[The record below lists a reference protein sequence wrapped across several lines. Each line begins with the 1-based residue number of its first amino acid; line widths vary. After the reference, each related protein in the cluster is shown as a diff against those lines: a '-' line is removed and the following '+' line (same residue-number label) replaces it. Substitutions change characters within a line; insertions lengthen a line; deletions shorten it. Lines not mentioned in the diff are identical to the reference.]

1 MDEETSNFLG
11 PADRA
16 KRQKAVMNNN
26 IGKRRAGKNTN
37 QWMPHFLPLLRPF
50 RKQLWW
56 AVLAMVVDASLTVF
70 RPWPL
75 KVVIDR
81 VLSHRPTRV
90 PFLSAW
96 LDNTTLSRMHILYG
110 ACAATLLI
118 ALSTGL
124 LTYWYTRSLGI
135 VGQRFV
141 FDLRCR
147 LFAHLQRL
155 SLRFHDTQR
164 RGDLI
169 TRLTSDIQAIQD
181 LISNGLI
188 VLGSNTFLLIGML
201 ILMFWLNWQ
210 FAFVALAVAP
220 LLFWTVFRYTH
231 RIKVAARE
239 ARVSTGL
246 LASLAQETLA
256 SIRIV
261 QGLAQEEQ
269 QNDRFQAQSETS
281 LRSYLDGVRYQARV
295 APLVDVFAAA
305 GLALVMW
312 FGATHVM
319 QGHLTTGDMVV
330 FFAYVT
336 NLYSPMKALAR
347 LSYVTSKATIG
358 AERIAD
364 ILSVR
369 SEVTDRQGAREAS
382 RFKGEIEFRDVSFE
396 YQSGQPVLS
405 RINLRIAPGEKV
417 AIVGATGAGKS
428 TLISLIPRLYDPS
441 SGTISIDGQ
450 DVRNYSVQS
459 LRAQISLVLQ
469 DSLLFSGTIREN
481 IAFGRPD
488 ASDEEIVAAA
498 VVANAAEF
506 IEVLPDGYETLV
518 AEGGT
523 TLSGGQK
530 QRIAIARAIL
540 RGSPILILDEP
551 TSGLDAASE
560 RTVIDALER
569 AARGRTTLLI
579 AHRLTTVRLA
589 DRIIVLD
596 KGRIVEEGPHQKL
609 LSLRGKYAHLY
620 SLQLAIQKEAIL
632 TLANGTNTLE

>member
-1 MDEETSNFLG
+1 MIDN
-11 PADRA
+11 PR
-16 KRQKAVMNNN
+16 KRQT
-26 IGKRRAGKNTN
+26 GKNTK
-37 QWMPHFLPLLRPF
+37 QWLPLFLPLLRPF

-56 AVLAMVVDASLTVF
+56 AVLAMVLDASLTVF

-90 PFLSAW
+90 PFLGLW
-96 LDNTTLSRMHILYG
+96 LDNATFSRMHILYG
-110 ACAATLLI
+110 ACTATLLI

-124 LTYWYTRSLGI
+124 LTYWYTNTLGNI
-135 VGQRFV
+135 GQRFV
-141 FDLRCR
+141 FDLRCQ
-147 LFAHLQRL
+147 LFAHMQRL

-188 VLGSNTFLLIGML
+188 VLGSNAFLLIGML

-220 LLFWTVFRYTH
+220 LLFWTVFRYTY

-269 QNDRFQAQSETS
+269 QNERFQAQSESS
-281 LRSYLDGVRYQARV
+281 LRSYLEGVGYQARV
-295 APLVDVFAAA
+295 APLVDVFAAT

-312 FGATHVM
+312 FGATHAM
-319 QGHLTTGDMVV
+319 QGHLTTGDIVV
-330 FFAYVT
+330 FFSYVK
-336 NLYSPMKALAR
+336 NLYNPMKALSR
-347 LSYVTSKATIG
+347 LSYVTSKASVG

-364 ILSVR
+364 IMRVR
-369 SEVTDRQGAREAS
+369 SEVTERHGAREVS
-382 RFKGEIEFRDVSFE
+382 HLKGEIEFREVSFE

-405 RINLRIAPGEKV
+405 RINLHIAPGEKV

-428 TLISLIPRLYDPS
+428 TLISLVPRLYDPS
-441 SGTISIDGQ
+441 SGTVSIDGA
-450 DVRNYSVQS
+450 DIRNYSVQS

-488 ASDEEIVAAA
+488 ASDQEIVTAAA
-498 VVANAAEF
+498 VANATEF
-506 IEVLPDGYETLV
+506 IDLLPDSYETLV
-518 AEGGT
+518 AEGGAS
-523 TLSGGQK
+523 LSGGQK

-589 DRIIVLD
+589 DRIIVLE
-596 KGRIVEEGPHQKL
+596 KGRIVEEGSHQEL
-609 LSLRGKYAHLY
+609 LSVRGKYAHLY

-632 TLANGTNTLE
+632 TLANGT

>member
-1 MDEETSNFLG
+1 MI
-11 PADRA
+11 
-16 KRQKAVMNNN
+16 NNPK
-26 IGKRRAGKNTN
+26 KRRAGTSTN
-37 QWMPHFLPLLRPF
+37 PWLPHFFPLLHPF

-56 AVLAMVVDASLTVF
+56 AVLAMVLDASLTVF

-90 PFLSAW
+90 PFLGVW
-96 LDNTTLSRMHILYG
+96 LDNATFSRMHILYV

-124 LTYWYTRSLGI
+124 LTYLYTRILGI

-141 FDLRCR
+141 FDLRCQ
-147 LFAHLQRL
+147 LFAHMQRL

-188 VLGSNTFLLIGML
+188 VLGSNAFLLIGML

-269 QNDRFQAQSETS
+269 QNDRFQAQSESS
-281 LRSYLDGVRYQARV
+281 LRSYLEGVGYQARV

-336 NLYSPMKALAR
+336 NLYSPMKALSR
-347 LSYVTSKATIG
+347 LSYVTSKASVG

-364 ILSVR
+364 IMRVR
-369 SEVTDRQGAREAS
+369 SEVTERPEAREVS
-382 RFKGEIEFRDVSFE
+382 RLKGEIEFRDVSFE

-405 RINLRIAPGEKV
+405 RINLHIAPGEKV

-428 TLISLIPRLYDPS
+428 TLISLVPRLYDPS
-441 SGTISIDGQ
+441 SGTVSIDGG
-450 DVRNYSVQS
+450 DIRNYSVQS

-481 IAFGRPD
+481 IAFGRPG
-488 ASDEEIVAAA
+488 ATGEEIVAAA

-506 IEVLPDGYETLV
+506 IDVLPDRYETLV

-596 KGRIVEEGPHQKL
+596 KGRIAEEGPHQEL
-609 LSLRGKYAHLY
+609 LSRRGKYAHLY
-620 SLQLAIQKEAIL
+620 SLQLMIEKEAVL
-632 TLANGTNTLE
+632 TLANGANILK

>member
-1 MDEETSNFLG
+1 
-11 PADRA
+11 
-16 KRQKAVMNNN
+16 MNNN
-26 IGKRRAGKNTN
+26 TRKRQAGKSSN
-37 QWMPHFLPLLRPF
+37 QWLPHFLPLVRPF
-50 RKQLWW
+50 RKQLSW
-56 AVLAMVVDASLTVF
+56 AVLAMVLDGFLTVF

-96 LDNTTLSRMHILYG
+96 LDNTTLSRIHVLYG

-124 LTYWYTRSLGI
+124 LTYAYTRSLGI

-147 LFAHLQRL
+147 LFAHMQQL

-181 LISNGLI
+181 LVSNGLI
-188 VLGSNTFLLIGML
+188 VFGSNTFLLIGML

-231 RIKVAARE
+231 RIKVAARQ

-269 QNDRFQAQSETS
+269 QNDRFQAQSQSS
-281 LRSYLDGVRYQARV
+281 LRSYLEGVRYQARV
-295 APLVDVFAAA
+295 APLVDVFAAV

-312 FGATHVM
+312 FGATHVIE
-319 QGHLTTGDMVV
+319 GHLTTGDMVV

-336 NLYSPMKALAR
+336 NLYSPMKALSR
-347 LSYVTSKATIG
+347 LSYVTSKASVG

-364 ILSVR
+364 IMGVS
-369 SEVTDRQGAREAS
+369 SEVKDRQGSREVS
-382 RFKGEIEFRDVSFE
+382 QLKGEIEFRDVSFE
-396 YQSGQPVLS
+396 YHSGQSVLS
-405 RINLRIAPGEKV
+405 RINLSIAPGEKI

-428 TLISLIPRLYDPS
+428 TLISLVPRLYDPS
-441 SGTISIDGQ
+441 SGTVSIDAE
-450 DVRNYSVQS
+450 DIRNYSVQS

-488 ASDEEIVAAA
+488 ASDKEIVAAA
-498 VVANAAEF
+498 VVANVAEF
-506 IEVLPDGYETLV
+506 IDVLPDGYETLV
-518 AEGGT
+518 AEAGT

-596 KGRIVEEGPHQKL
+596 KGRIVEEGPHQEL
-609 LSLRGKYAHLY
+609 LSRRGKYAHLY
-620 SLQLAIQKEAIL
+620 SLQLAIQKEDIL
-632 TLANGTNTLE
+632 TLADGINTLE

>member
-1 MDEETSNFLG
+1 MNKNT
-11 PADRA
+11 R
-16 KRQKAVMNNN
+16 KRQ
-26 IGKRRAGKNTN
+26 AGKNTK
-37 QWMPHFLPLLRPF
+37 QWLPHFLPLLRPF

-56 AVLAMVVDASLTVF
+56 AVLAMVLDASLTVF

-96 LDNTTLSRMHILYG
+96 LDNTTLSRIRILYG

-124 LTYWYTRSLGI
+124 LTYWYTRTLGI

-147 LFAHLQRL
+147 LFAHMQRL
-155 SLRFHDTQR
+155 SLRFHDTQH

-169 TRLTSDIQAIQD
+169 TRLTSDSQAIQD

-188 VLGSNTFLLIGML
+188 VLGSNAFLLICML
-201 ILMFWLNWQ
+201 ILMLWLNWQ

-231 RIKVAARE
+231 RIKAAARE
-239 ARVSTGL
+239 ARASTGL

-269 QNDRFQAQSETS
+269 QNDRFQAHSESS
-281 LRSYLDGVRYQARV
+281 LRSYLEGVRYQARV

-312 FGATHVM
+312 FGATHVIE
-319 QGHLTTGDMVV
+319 GHLTTGDMVV

-347 LSYVTSKATIG
+347 LSYVTSKASVG

-364 ILSVR
+364 IMRVR
-369 SEVTDRQGAREAS
+369 SEVTDHHGAREVS
-382 RFKGEIEFRDVSFE
+382 HLKGEIEFRDVSFE
-396 YQSGQPVLS
+396 YQSGQLVLS
-405 RINLRIAPGEKV
+405 RINLRVPPGEKV

-428 TLISLIPRLYDPS
+428 TLISLVPRLYDSS
-441 SGTISIDGQ
+441 SGTVSIDGE
-450 DVRNYSVQS
+450 DIRNYSVQS

-469 DSLLFSGTIREN
+469 DSLLFSGTVREN
-481 IAFGRPD
+481 IAFGRIFLLHPGV
-488 ASDEEIVAAA
+488 I
-498 VVANAAEF
+498 
-506 IEVLPDGYETLV
+506 
-518 AEGGT
+518 
-523 TLSGGQK
+523 
-530 QRIAIARAIL
+530 
-540 RGSPILILDEP
+540 SPI
-551 TSGLDAASE
+551 
-560 RTVIDALER
+560 TV
-569 AARGRTTLLI
+569 
-579 AHRLTTVRLA
+579 
-589 DRIIVLD
+589 
-596 KGRIVEEGPHQKL
+596 
-609 LSLRGKYAHLY
+609 
-620 SLQLAIQKEAIL
+620 
-632 TLANGTNTLE
+632 

>member
-1 MDEETSNFLG
+1 MI
-11 PADRA
+11 
-16 KRQKAVMNNN
+16 NNPK
-26 IGKRRAGKNTN
+26 KRRAGTSTN
-37 QWMPHFLPLLRPF
+37 PWLPHFLPLLHPF

-56 AVLAMVVDASLTVF
+56 AVLAMVLDASLTVF

-90 PFLSAW
+90 PFLGVW
-96 LDNTTLSRMHILYG
+96 LDNATFSRMHILYV

-124 LTYWYTRSLGI
+124 LTYWYTRILGI

-141 FDLRCR
+141 FDLRCQ
-147 LFAHLQRL
+147 LFAHMQRL

-181 LISNGLI
+181 MISNGLI
-188 VLGSNTFLLIGML
+188 VLGSNAFLLIGML

-269 QNDRFQAQSETS
+269 QNDRFQAQSESS
-281 LRSYLDGVRYQARV
+281 LRSYLEGVGYQARV

-336 NLYSPMKALAR
+336 NLYSPMKALSR
-347 LSYVTSKATIG
+347 LSYVTSKASVG

-364 ILSVR
+364 IMRVR
-369 SEVTDRQGAREAS
+369 SEVTERPEAREVS
-382 RFKGEIEFRDVSFE
+382 RLKGEIEFRDVSFE

-405 RINLRIAPGEKV
+405 RINLHIAPGEKV

-428 TLISLIPRLYDPS
+428 TLISLVPRLYDPS
-441 SGTISIDGQ
+441 SGTVSIDGG
-450 DVRNYSVQS
+450 DIRNYSVQS

-481 IAFGRPD
+481 IAFGRPG
-488 ASDEEIVAAA
+488 ATGEEIVAAA

-506 IEVLPDGYETLV
+506 IDVLPDRYETLV

-560 RTVIDALER
+560 RTVIDTLER

-596 KGRIVEEGPHQKL
+596 KGRIAEEGPHQEL
-609 LSLRGKYAHLY
+609 LSRRGKYAHLY
-620 SLQLAIQKEAIL
+620 SLQLMIEKEAIL
-632 TLANGTNTLE
+632 TLANGANILK

>member
-1 MDEETSNFLG
+1 MI
-11 PADRA
+11 
-16 KRQKAVMNNN
+16 NNPK
-26 IGKRRAGKNTN
+26 KRRAGTSTN
-37 QWMPHFLPLLRPF
+37 PWLPHFLPLLHPF

-56 AVLAMVVDASLTVF
+56 AVLAMVLDASLTVF

-90 PFLSAW
+90 PFLGVW
-96 LDNTTLSRMHILYG
+96 LDNATFSRMHILYG
-110 ACAATLLI
+110 ACATTLLI

-124 LTYWYTRSLGI
+124 LTYWYTRILGI

-141 FDLRCR
+141 FDLRCQ
-147 LFAHLQRL
+147 LFAHMQRL

-188 VLGSNTFLLIGML
+188 VLGSNAFLLIGML

-220 LLFWTVFRYTH
+220 LLFWTIFRYTH

-269 QNDRFQAQSETS
+269 QNDRFQAQSESS
-281 LRSYLDGVRYQARV
+281 LRSYLEGVGYQARV

-336 NLYSPMKALAR
+336 NLYSPMKALSR
-347 LSYVTSKATIG
+347 LSYVTSKASVG

-364 ILSVR
+364 IMRVR
-369 SEVTDRQGAREAS
+369 SEVTERPEAREVS
-382 RFKGEIEFRDVSFE
+382 RLKGEIEFRDVSFE

-405 RINLRIAPGEKV
+405 RINLHIAPGEKV

-428 TLISLIPRLYDPS
+428 TLISLVPRLYDPS
-441 SGTISIDGQ
+441 SGTVSIDGG
-450 DVRNYSVQS
+450 DIRNYSVQS

-481 IAFGRPD
+481 IAFGRPG
-488 ASDEEIVAAA
+488 ATGEEIVAAA

-506 IEVLPDGYETLV
+506 IDVLPDRYETLV

-596 KGRIVEEGPHQKL
+596 KGRIAEEGPHQEL
-609 LSLRGKYAHLY
+609 LSRRGKYAHLY
-620 SLQLAIQKEAIL
+620 SLQLMIEKEAVL
-632 TLANGTNTLE
+632 TLANGANILK

>member
-1 MDEETSNFLG
+1 
-11 PADRA
+11 
-16 KRQKAVMNNN
+16 MNNN
-26 IGKRRAGKNTN
+26 TRKRQAGKSTK
-37 QWMPHFLPLLRPF
+37 QWLPHFLPLVRPF

-56 AVLAMVVDASLTVF
+56 AGLAMVLDAFLTVF

-96 LDNTTLSRMHILYG
+96 LDNTTLSRMHVLYG

-124 LTYWYTRSLGI
+124 LTYAYTRSLGI

-147 LFAHLQRL
+147 LFAHMQQL

-181 LISNGLI
+181 LVSNGLI
-188 VLGSNTFLLIGML
+188 VFGSNAFLLIGML

-231 RIKVAARE
+231 RIKVAARQ

-269 QNDRFQAQSETS
+269 QNDRFQAQSQSS
-281 LRSYLDGVRYQARV
+281 LRSYLEGVRYQARV
-295 APLVDVFAAA
+295 APLVDVFAAV

-312 FGATHVM
+312 FGATHVIE
-319 QGHLTTGDMVV
+319 GHLTTGDMVV

-336 NLYSPMKALAR
+336 NLYSPMKALSR
-347 LSYVTSKATIG
+347 LSYVTSKASVG

-364 ILSVR
+364 IMGVS
-369 SEVTDRQGAREAS
+369 SEVKDRQGSREVS
-382 RFKGEIEFRDVSFE
+382 QLKGEIEFRDVSFE
-396 YQSGQPVLS
+396 YHSGQSVLS
-405 RINLRIAPGEKV
+405 RINLRITPGEKI

-428 TLISLIPRLYDPS
+428 TLISLVPRLYDPS
-441 SGTISIDGQ
+441 SGTVSIDAE
-450 DVRNYSVQS
+450 DIRNYSVQS

-488 ASDEEIVAAA
+488 ASDKEIVAAA
-498 VVANAAEF
+498 VVANVAEF
-506 IEVLPDGYETLV
+506 IDVLPDGYETLV

-596 KGRIVEEGPHQKL
+596 KGRIVEEGPHQEL
-609 LSLRGKYAHLY
+609 LSRRGKYAHLY
-620 SLQLAIQKEAIL
+620 SLQLAIQKEDIL
-632 TLANGTNTLE
+632 TLADGINTLE